1 LLTITDQKTLVGI
14 LRRRAAELPE
24 HVAYRFLGDGETESH
39 QLSYAALDR
48 QARAIAARM
57 EGSARRA
64 SRS

>member
-48 QARAIAARM
+48 QARAIAARL